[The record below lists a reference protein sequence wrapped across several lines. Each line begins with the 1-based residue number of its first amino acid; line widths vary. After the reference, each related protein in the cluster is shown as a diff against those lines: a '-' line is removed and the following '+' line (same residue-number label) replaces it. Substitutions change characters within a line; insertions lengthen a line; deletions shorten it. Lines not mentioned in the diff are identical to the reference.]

1 MSSSHLTRKDLK
13 NDPLTHEVEV
23 GAHYVADHRKLF
35 TNVAIAI
42 GVLLVGY
49 GAYSYYSNSQA
60 EKREVALFEARRVMI
75 ATVGAT
81 PAAGKGLHFNT
92 VEERD
97 KAVADAYTKLAADYP
112 GTAEGAIAKLYV
124 AAAKA
129 DKGEIDGAVTDYR
142 AVVSSAPAPFVS
154 TAKLALGQILYSQ
167 GKVDEGRK
175 LIQEVID
182 SPTEFVSSEHAS
194 LALARL
200 LLKDKPE
207 EARKLLDA
215 LAKSRS
221 AVSTVAV
228 ELSAQLPR
236 VN

>member
-1 MSSSHLTRKDLK
+1 MTGVQTCALPIFLF
-13 NDPLTHEVEV
+13 L
-23 GAHYVADHRKLF
+23 GAW
-35 TNVAIAI
+35 
-42 GVLLVGY
+42 
-49 GAYSYYSNSQA
+49 
-60 EKREVALFEARRVMI
+60 
-75 ATVGAT
+75 
-81 PAAGKGLHFNT
+81 
-92 VEERD
+92 
-97 KAVADAYTKLAADYP
+97 
-112 GTAEGAIAKLYV
+112 GTV
-124 AAAKA
+124 AAFLR
-129 DKGEIDGAVTDYR
+129 G
-142 AVVSSAPAPFVS
+142 APFVS

>member
-35 TNVAIAI
+35 TNVAIAV

-49 GAYSYYSNSQA
+49 GAYSYYSNSQMA
-60 EKREVALFEARRVMI
+60 KREQALFEARRVMI
-75 ATVGAT
+75 APVGA
-81 PAAGKGLHFNT
+81 AATGKGLSFT
-92 VEERD
+92 TEDEKD
-97 KAVADAYTKLAADYP
+97 KAVAAAYTKLAADYP
-112 GTAEGAIAKLYV
+112 GSAEGSIAKLYV

-129 DKGEIDGAVTDYR
+129 DKGELDGAVADYR
-142 AVVSSAPAPFVS
+142 DVVSSAPKPFVS
-154 TAKLALGQILYSQ
+154 TAKVALGQILYSQ
-167 GKVDEGRK
+167 GKTDEGRK

-182 SPTEFVSSEHAS
+182 SPTEFVSTEQAS

-200 LLKDKPE
+200 LLRDKPE
-207 EARKLLDA
+207 DARKILDG
-215 LAKSRS
+215 LTKSRT

-228 ELSAQLPR
+228 ELAGQLPR